1 MAVMP
6 EWWGGRDLRAMVPR
20 VFFEHFRS
28 ASLVVEHEDRLVGF
42 LVGFDC
48 GDHPDE
54 AYVHFCGVHPAWR
67 RVGLG
72 RDLYR
77 RFCAGA
83 RARGRSVVRAVTA
96 PVNTVSI
103 AFHTGLGFGVVPG
116 EETIDGVSVHREPGP
131 YGEYLVHFALDLSGE
146 ALA

>member
-6 EWWGGRDLRAMVPR
+6 DWWGGRDLRAMVPR
-20 VFFEHFRS
+20 VLFEHFRS
-28 ASLVVEHEDRLVGF
+28 ASLVVEHEDQLVGF
-42 LVGFDC
+42 LIGFDC
-48 GDHPDE
+48 ADHPDE

-83 RARGRSVVRAVTA
+83 RARGRSVARAVTA
-96 PVNTVSI
+96 PVNADSI
-103 AFHTGLGFGVVPG
+103 AFHRSLGFAVVPG
-116 EETIDGVSVHREPGP
+116 DEELDGIAVHREPGP
-131 YGEYLVHFALDLSGE
+131 YGEYLVHFELDLGGE
-146 ALA
+146 ALP